1 MASKKEK
8 KKERNE
14 REREREREKTKCV
27 GKKSPRNFFKV
38 VVRHAGVTR
47 KARQR

>member
-8 KKERNE
+8 KRKK
-14 REREREREKTKCV
+14 RERERERTKCV

>member
-14 REREREREKTKCV
+14 RERERTKCV

>member
-8 KKERNE
+8 KRKK